1 MANRISYKRNRREPS
16 GAWLVPGYAFAA
28 LVGFGATFVGVP
40 LPWMIGPFLVF
51 AFLSAV
57 GVTAPLVP
65 HGRELAQVVI
75 GLSVG
80 LRFTPP
86 VIVAT
91 FALLPE
97 MIGAAIYLLVATTLS
112 AFLFRKLAGV
122 DPVTAFFA
130 TAAGGV
136 ADMAHVAQTYGG
148 APTSVAVV
156 HALRVSLVVAIAP
169 LVALGVTGRLDQVSA
184 TIDGNTLA
192 LISGLVFAYFAALA
206 LKLTPLPN
214 PWLVGPIL
222 GGVLLGVVGVDM
234 IVVPSWMIT
243 VAQVVLGVWLGC
255 QFRRELLSALPRVTA
270 SGVVTG
276 LFLIGTALF
285 GAVLLSSVSD
295 LPFITAFLSMAPASV
310 TEMVLIADVMHL
322 DVETVAAFH
331 VTRIL
336 VVSTTVL
343 WVYHMYLKIGR
354 FSNEP

>member
-1 MANRISYKRNRREPS
+1 MANRPTDIGARREPS
-16 GAWLVPGYAFAA
+16 RTWLVPSYAFAT
-28 LVGFGATFVGVP
+28 LVGYGATFAGIP

-51 AFLSAV
+51 AFLSAG

-65 HGRELAQVVI
+65 HGRELAQVAI
-75 GLSVG
+75 GLAIG

-86 VIVAT
+86 VIATT

-97 MIGAAIYLLVATTLS
+97 MIGAAIYLLIATTLA

-122 DPVTAFFA
+122 DPITAFFA

-136 ADMAHVAQTYGG
+136 ADMAHVAQSYGG

-169 LVALGVTGRLDQVSA
+169 LVAMSAADNLDQVPLPY
-184 TIDGNTLA
+184 DGNALVLAGA
-192 LISGLVFAYFAALA
+192 LIFAYLGAVA
-206 LKLTPLPN
+206 LKPTPLPN

-222 GGVLLGVVGVDM
+222 AGCLLGVAGADM
-234 IVVPSWMIT
+234 VVVPPLLIT
-243 VAQVVLGVWLGC
+243 AAQIVLGVWLGC
-255 QFRRELLSALPRVTA
+255 QFRRELLSMLPRVTV
-270 SGVVTG
+270 SGIVTG

-285 GAVLLSSVSD
+285 GAVLLSSISG
-295 LPFITAFLSMAPASV
+295 LPFITAFLSTAPAAV
-310 TEMVLIADVMHL
+310 TEMVLVAKVMHL
-322 DVETVAAFH
+322 DVEIVAAFH
-331 VTRIL
+331 VIRIL

-343 WVYHMYLKIGR
+343 WVYRLYLKIGR